1 MGELHKDTDHL
12 SSNSCLPLNTC
23 MSVIAESAKIINLLS
38 LNTSMGFH
46 CRSSRIFVHLS
57 LLTCMVVQNPPRS
70 STTCRH
76 SSVWLSCRTRQ
87 DHRPPVVIHLY
98 GCRAEPAKIIVHLSS
113 FTCMVVV
120 AEPAK
125 IIDHLSSGATV
136 VVQEGETVELVCNVT
151 GVPHPTVTWFR
162 IPTGLMHESDR
173 TLEADRRKKRESRA
187 GGLLG
192 DLLALTVTSRSDL
205 IDLVSH
211 FG

>member
-1 MGELHKDTDHL
+1 
-12 SSNSCLPLNTC
+12 
-23 MSVIAESAKIINLLS
+23 
-38 LNTSMGFH
+38 
-46 CRSSRIFVHLS
+46 
-57 LLTCMVVQNPPRS
+57 
-70 STTCRH
+70 
-76 SSVWLSCRTRQ
+76 
-87 DHRPPVVIHLY
+87 
-98 GCRAEPAKIIVHLSS
+98 
-113 FTCMVVV
+113 MVVV

-173 TLEADRRKKRESRA
+173 TLEADRRKKRESRT

-192 DLLALTVTSRSDL
+192 DPLALTVTSRSDL